1 MNNVPINA
9 FALQK
14 LNVAANQLQPQLQQQ
29 NSSAKPHSRHQV
41 SVKVVGSPSEGLPQA
56 QQLIQVQEVP
66 KLVQVDAK
74 APGMQ

>member
-14 LNVAANQLQPQLQQQ
+14 LNFGVNQLQPQHQQQ
-29 NSSAKPHSRHQV
+29 NSSAKPKHNHQV
-41 SVKVVGSPSEGLPQA
+41 SVKVVGSPSEGLPQT
-56 QQLIQVQEVP
+56 QQLLQVQEVP